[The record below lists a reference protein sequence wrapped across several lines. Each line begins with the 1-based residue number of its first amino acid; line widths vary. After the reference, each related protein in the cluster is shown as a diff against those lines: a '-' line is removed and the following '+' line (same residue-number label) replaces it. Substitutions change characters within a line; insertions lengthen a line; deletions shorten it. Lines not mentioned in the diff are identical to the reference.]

1 MLPRLPKRADGASR
15 RSPRGLLLVLFPL
28 LLLLLLGLPRTS
40 AAGCGLLSNM
50 YNRHL
55 VLRDGAFLRFG
66 PGGGL
71 SLAPTSSFSVFLRF
85 RLLDAPAGEASAYVL
100 RQGSGTAPF
109 LSIAMLELRGPAL
122 VSGGTAAASVAGVEA
137 ARSLQVNATV
147 WQNWIVT
154 YDAATRLL
162 SLYQGQGSTIVESS
176 STDDGGGGGV
186 GLGAPRV
193 PESAGSDVYIGLPAP
208 FGLAL
213 DNLRMWT
220 VALPASDARAFL
232 ERRDPIEGSLSVFFW
247 NGEGDASQ
255 SCRRELSPLAKF
267 SEEGGGSS
275 SWGKVNEKERPDMIV
290 MYMIIVVFVVG
301 SGILFALGAASR
313 VRQMLAMRRAARDA
327 DQVRVM
333 LREVRAALHDI
344 RFEFLNEV
352 GSVAPAGPAV
362 DLSRFPRIGRGAA
375 ADKVSAEQV
384 GADPLGPAARAAAQQ
399 ECTICLDALFPEAG
413 PDPAPGAGAGTGGE
427 DVILLPC
434 SHVFHVSCIARWVE
448 GHSACPLCK
457 RDLRPCAP
465 ATAPAPGAGPGPELD
480 AMQLDAAP
488 VHPLPRARTAPD
500 PEAGSAPLP
509 DPPAPAGVAV
519 NVFLPTPLPDPPA
532 PAGVAVNVFLP
543 HVVMVYEPPLPPLAL
558 PGPSSSARPRPP
570 SRSGGA
576 A

>member
-1 MLPRLPKRADGASR
+1 MHQLPRLLKRADGASR
-15 RSPRGLLLVLFPL
+15 RSPRGLLLVLVP
-28 LLLLLLGLPRTS
+28 LLLLLGLPRTS

-85 RLLDAPAGEASAYVL
+85 RLLDAPSGEASAYVL

-176 STDDGGGGGV
+176 STGDGGGGGV

-232 ERRDPIEGSLSVFFW
+232 AGGRRDPNEGSLSVFFW
-247 NGEGDASQ
+247 AGEGDPGQ
-255 SCRRELSPLAKF
+255 SCRGELSPSATF
-267 SEEGGGSS
+267 SQSGGGGSS
-275 SWGKVNEKERPDMIV
+275 WGSEVASIRVNWALMTIAV
-290 MYMIIVVFVVG
+290 LVVG
-301 SGILFALGAASR
+301 SGVLFAMGVAWR
-313 VRQMLAMRRAARDA
+313 MRQVQAMRRAARAA
-327 DQVRVM
+327 DFLV
-333 LREVRAALHDI
+333 LSSALHDI
-344 RFEFLNEV
+344 RIVNED
-352 GSVAPAGPAV
+352 GSGAPAGPAV
-362 DLSRFPRIGRGAA
+362 DLSRFPRIGRGAT
-375 ADKVSAEQV
+375 ADKGSAERA
-384 GADPLGPAARAAAQQ
+384 GAADPLGLGARAAAQQ
-399 ECTICLDALFPEAG
+399 ECAICLDALFPETE
-413 PDPAPGAGAGTGGE
+413 PDPAPGAGAGAGAAAE
-427 DVILLPC
+427 EEEAILLPC

-465 ATAPAPGAGPGPELD
+465 APAPAPGAESELD
-480 AMQLDAAP
+480 AMQLEAAP

-500 PEAGSAPLP
+500 PEAASAPPP
-509 DPPAPAGVAV
+509 DPPAPAGVH
-519 NVFLPTPLPDPPA
+519 
-532 PAGVAVNVFLP
+532 VAVDVDVP
-543 HVVMVYEPPLPPLAL
+543 HVVMVSTEPPLPPLAL
-558 PGPSSSARPRPP
+558 PGPSPRPRPP

-576 A
+576 APDPRPAF